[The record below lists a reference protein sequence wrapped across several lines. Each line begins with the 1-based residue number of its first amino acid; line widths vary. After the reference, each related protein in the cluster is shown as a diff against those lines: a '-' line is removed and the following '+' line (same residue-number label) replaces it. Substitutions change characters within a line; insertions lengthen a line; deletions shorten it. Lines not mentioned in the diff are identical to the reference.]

1 MLTFNAV
8 GDVLESSLDADD
20 VTCWSNEV
28 EPAESLALLL
38 LPALGLRSLEGVLD
52 PPIPLRS

>member
-1 MLTFNAV
+1 MLTFNIV
-8 GDVLESSLDADD
+8 DDVLESSLDADGA
-20 VTCWSNEV
+20 TCWSNEV

-52 PPIPLRS
+52 LPIPLRS